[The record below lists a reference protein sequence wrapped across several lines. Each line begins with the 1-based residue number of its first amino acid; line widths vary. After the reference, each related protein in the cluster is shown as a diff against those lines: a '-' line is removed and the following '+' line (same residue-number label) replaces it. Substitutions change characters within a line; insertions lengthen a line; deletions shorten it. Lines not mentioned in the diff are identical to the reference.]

1 MSDADAFGSTPAEVI
16 TSFATVEHAWW
27 LQIGVIALLVY
38 EYVIT
43 FGMEVG
49 LFWRRKITGA
59 TILFLVIRYVALLNY
74 GFLGALTFAPISE
87 QWLMVLHDISGTNL
101 PILGCGALE
110 DITLRQTVIFVV
122 TLNTIHL
129 SLTLISIVTPLQQSS
144 FIISLT
150 EPITAILIMRF
161 LLALQSA
168 NHAPMGRDTL
178 SGTDHGTLR
187 FTSIVFGSIGD
198 SSDGTPA
205 DHRYDDDAP
214 LGSMAEDEEMGKETL
229 RLGYSTTA
237 VNSGSAFAFGME
249 PEGREG
255 ESEVPGSSKDVAFRG
270 PAHSIHSNIQIVL
283 PAPLAPE
290 LYPNANPTDDRISI
304 FGGTARSSSF
314 YGGGGEGDRRSVADP
329 WLTGSQSRTP
339 MRIEREGSGG
349 SGSGSSSSARPSN
362 SAGSRPVPALPR
374 SSLSRV
380 ASASSLRSANDS
392 ASTRAAA
399 RARSQPPAGAPSYSL
414 PPSRE
419 PSPGPSRPPPM
430 PTNAGPP
437 RSPPPPVPRI
447 PSMYGNPG
455 MPYPAPAGAMQA
467 DYGNAHGADPSTYG
481 RGRPVRKPVPV
492 APSLPAGAAAPW
504 DPLAQNGMA
513 MQPMPVPTPM
523 EYAARGDGRRDDE
536 RRGWA
541 QAGQGMGPGRNGT
554 GTEAFEPRA
563 ERRSSKLRK
572 QRSSSRPGQVS

>member
-1 MSDADAFGSTPAEVI
+1 MLIDLPRELARREADSGGKLSKSTIIIIAVVCGSVVLLAFALFIWRNLALSCRRSRNVPLPPVQDLAHHREQQLAAFADRASTHPATWADVPHPRVYSAHFLSATASNSSLIRGSADFTNQSRSPTRENSWAVEDATSAESSPSPYPTPLSADDLRAPNPSYYTVGINPHNSMASVASGSSEGG
-16 TSFATVEHAWW
+16 E
-27 LQIGVIALLVY
+27 
-38 EYVIT
+38 
-43 FGMEVG
+43 
-49 LFWRRKITGA
+49 
-59 TILFLVIRYVALLNY
+59 
-74 GFLGALTFAPISE
+74 ALTTSPSEFAPSIESSASLVRNAVAPARPRPPRNSRSRSRPFSVVSSATTHSVQTTHSIS
-87 QWLMVLHDISGTNL
+87 
-101 PILGCGALE
+101 
-110 DITLRQTVIFVV
+110 
-122 TLNTIHL
+122 
-129 SLTLISIVTPLQQSS
+129 
-144 FIISLT
+144 
-150 EPITAILIMRF
+150 
-161 LLALQSA
+161 
-168 NHAPMGRDTL
+168 
-178 SGTDHGTLR
+178 
-187 FTSIVFGSIGD
+187 
-198 SSDGTPA
+198 
-205 DHRYDDDAP
+205 
-214 LGSMAEDEEMGKETL
+214 
-229 RLGYSTTA
+229 
-237 VNSGSAFAFGME
+237 
-249 PEGREG
+249 
-255 ESEVPGSSKDVAFRG
+255 AFRG

-349 SGSGSSSSARPSN
+349 SGSGSSSARPSN

-523 EYAARGDGRRDDE
+523 EYAVRGGGRRDDE